1 MRAKILSVDEI
12 RNCDGRNYNP
22 TVWENNIN
30 RMLDRYKDVVFYKV
44 DRDKVYQYDRYF
56 VEYTLQEGLRLF
68 GSFGYSS
75 SMTSGGFYRLD
86 KLNITADGLGYQDV
100 IKLMNEGNDTEAS
113 KLILELD
120 NSRYFDIAYGKF
132 LDQSTGEMVMISTT
146 KEARDWM
153 TERSVKY
160 GTTFTKG

>member
-22 TVWENNIN
+22 RVWENNIN
-30 RMLDRYKDVVFYKV
+30 RMLDKYKDVVFYKV

-68 GSFGYSS
+68 SSFGYSS

-86 KLNITADGLGYQDV
+86 KLNVTADGLGYQDV
-100 IKLMNEGNDTEAS
+100 IKLIDDGNDSEAK
-113 KLILELD
+113 KLMLELD
-120 NSRYFDIAYGKF
+120 DSKYLDIIYGKF
-132 LDQSTGEMVMISTT
+132 LEESTGEMVMINTT

>member
-86 KLNITADGLGYQDV
+86 KLNITADGRGYQDV

>member
-86 KLNITADGLGYQDV
+86 KVKITDDGRGYQDL
-100 IKLMNEGNDTEAS
+100 IKLIDDGNNDEAHS
-113 KLILELD
+113 LMLEL
-120 NSRYFDIAYGKF
+120 NESNHLDISYGKF
-132 LDQSTGEMVMISTT
+132 LEQSTGEMVMISTT

-160 GTTFTKG
+160 GMTFTKG

>member
-86 KLNITADGLGYQDV
+86 KLNITADGRGFQDLLNL
-100 IKLMNEGNDTEAS
+100 INDGNKDEAEKLM
-113 KLILELD
+113 LELD
-120 NSRYFDIAYGKF
+120 NSKYFDISYGEF

-160 GTTFTKG
+160 GVTFTKG